1 MVTAL
6 AALAGGCSQVIMT
19 DVQQPKLDLAAT
31 LGPITPINVAKQN
44 LTEVVNRDDR
54 RLGRQPGLRVQRQ

>member
-31 LGPITPINVAKQN
+31 LGPITPVNVAKQN
-44 LTEVVNRDDR
+44 LKESR
-54 RLGRQPGLRVQRQ
+54 G